1 MQLGNYKEEFIM
13 KKNRNR
19 TRQSLGYKL
28 QLLADGEEQGLTA
41 AEAAVYGVEYADE
54 LPDEEDRREVE
65 DGE

>member
-1 MQLGNYKEEFIM
+1 M